1 MVNLDVL
8 GSNRAPPPPQK
19 NAPKPIFIAHIAIY
33 LQNIIMSF
41 VEPVVIPPISKYQ
54 D

>member
-1 MVNLDVL
+1 MVNLNVL
-8 GSNRAPPPPQK
+8 GSNRAPPPKK
-19 NAPKPIFIAHIAIY
+19 NAPKPIFIAHIAKY